1 MRIRNFFLIAI
12 FVVLYTACASPTQE
26 TKPVQ
31 PQQLNQ
37 TQMMRLKQDAQA
49 INATGSA
56 AMAAPVQAGA
66 GVKLNPPH
74 GQPGHICE
82 IPVGSPLPSTPAIT
96 PGNTTV
102 AQPANLNT
110 TAQVSGGSKPVRLNP
125 PHGQPG
131 HICEIPVGSPL
142 P

>member
-1 MRIRNFFLIAI
+1 MRFRNFYFFAI
-12 FVVLYTACASPTQE
+12 TVVLLSACTSPSQE
-26 TKPVQ
+26 AKPVQ

-37 TQMMRLKQDAQA
+37 AQIMRLQQDARA
-49 INATGSA
+49 INATGPA
-56 AMAAPVQAGA
+56 AMTAPAQASA

-96 PGNTTV
+96 PVNTSAAPV
-102 AQPANLNT
+102 ASLNT
-110 TAQVSGGSKPVRLNP
+110 PAQVSAGGKAVRLNP
-125 PHGQPG
+125 PHGEPG